1 MVYTNFPS
9 GVTSFGVPQI
19 GNGLPITSGTY
30 WFVSSVTGSNG
41 NPGNDASLPF
51 AGLQTAITASASGD
65 VIVVMPGHAETVSA
79 AAGITTTGK
88 PGLYIIGQGEG
99 STRPTFTFSTST
111 AATFAIA
118 SAGVTLAN
126 IVGVCNIDQIVSPFV
141 ISAADCTFGLPGL
154 PVEWHDGASNKEAL
168 RAVLTT
174 AAADRLNVNLVY
186 FGFTA
191 GSHGVNAIRLVGC
204 DNGQI
209 NILYYG
215 ILTTAVVEFV
225 TTASTDVNVTGYTY
239 VSGVTNGSKDVVDT
253 VGGSTWSLDV
263 FDGSAGSQIS
273 GGSAV
278 AVGPG
283 FTPAASAAL
292 PAFGPVKT
300 AAVMVS
306 GNTLFT
312 VAGGPIRVES
322 LFSLCITA
330 NGATASTV
338 AYNSVPTIGTST
350 AIATASAS
358 IANAAAGATI
368 TAVGSSAAGVA
379 QAAVYN
385 ANGPG
390 FFGIP
395 SSVLVPVGTIT
406 ITVAVGSTT
415 GTWQHFIRYVPLAA
429 GVTVT

>member
-1 MVYTNFPS
+1 MVYTNFPN

-19 GNGLPITSGTY
+19 GNGLEITTGNY
-30 WFVSSVTGSNG
+30 WFVSSVLGSNG

-51 AGLQTAITASASGD
+51 AGLQTAINASASGD
-65 VIVVMPGHAETVSA
+65 VIVLLPNHAETVSA

-88 PGLYIIGQGEG
+88 PGLSIVGQGEG
-99 STRPTFTFSTST
+99 ASRPTFTFSTST

-118 SAGVTLAN
+118 SASVSISN
-126 IVGVCNIDQIVSPFV
+126 IVGICNIDQIVSPFV
-141 ISAADCTFGLPGL
+141 ISAADCTFGLPGA

-174 AAADRLNVNLVY
+174 AAADRLNMNIVY
-186 FGFTA
+186 IGFTT
-191 GSHGVNAIRLVGC
+191 GSHGVNAVRLVGA
-204 DNGQI
+204 DSA
-209 NILYYG
+209 NIVIDYYG
-215 ILTTAVVEFV
+215 ICTTAVVEFF
-225 TTASTDVNVTGYTY
+225 TTACTNVQISGYFY
-239 VSGVTNGSKDVVDT
+239 VSGTTNFSKDVLDT
-253 VGGSTWSLDV
+253 VGGSTWFVSA
-263 FDGSAGSQIS
+263 FDGAAGAQFS
-273 GGSAV
+273 GGSGA

-283 FTPAASAAL
+283 TTPGVDSVAVGV
-292 PAFGPVKT
+292 GPIKA
-300 AAVMVS
+300 AAVMVT

-322 LFSLCITA
+322 IVSVCVTG
-330 NGATASTV
+330 NGATASTI

-358 IANAAAGATI
+358 IANAAAGASI
-368 TAVGSSAAGVA
+368 TAVGSSVAGVV

-390 FFGIP
+390 FMGIP
-395 SSVLVPVGTIT
+395 GSVFVPAGTIT

-415 GTWQHFIRYVPLAA
+415 GTWQHYIRYVPLAA
-429 GVTVT
+429 GVTVS